1 MNSDER
7 VEALARGVLIL
18 ACSLAAF
25 GLAFVLPDGK
35 PFADQGFNW
44 YVNSGQ
50 YNLLAPRLAY
60 VFFCL
65 SICICAVLLNYGKS
79 SCSGFVRSHFSILA
93 TLVCLSVIAFGAA
106 SLVSFV
112 NQPAILAASAI
123 LVGVFVFALR
133 VLPRKNL
140 GLLFLLF
147 ALASFLIAVVPG
159 LSSLP
164 DLSSHFPESIADIE
178 AHQASSTAAD
188 VRLAQGAKLFESVSA
203 RYGILWQ
210 SLLGAWTKFVH
221 PLTVGDSI
229 MFTRW
234 LHTLFFAFAS
244 IAYFKFS
251 RKKVIAACLAILFI
265 APWMEL
271 RQPLFVFP
279 QVSSWRYF
287 GFAAVP
293 LIVLL
298 LERTEAKTKFLILGI
313 TAGLCLLSDF
323 ASGISICVGLLA
335 YTCFLKQQDAR
346 LKLIGLYLGGIIA
359 SIAVFFGIFA
369 AIFGYLPSASAFV
382 GDLKNTI
389 WEAAGGTAPA
399 LSYPF
404 DPLAIL
410 ILVHTAY
417 VCLTVVSQ
425 AKGSLSPR
433 NALRLSIGIISLLW
447 FVHYVNEPNTFA
459 LRACRVLYAFFLI
472 DLFRILLVAKK
483 IRVHAKEP
491 LWVPRLLLLAI
502 VIPAAVVSYQPAAER
517 AWAMVSRESKKEK
530 NASLLVSG
538 VWLPEEVGR
547 ELQKKAKYIERL
559 PAEMPHYYLTADS
572 SFIPVLS
579 QKVSAAPVADP
590 TSLVFAK
597 QCERLV
603 QAITDAGANEVL
615 VDDPDF
621 VTSKGVVRRSCFDYL
636 RVLLGRNY
644 ELMYTLDGWQVWQKK
659 QRQ

>member
-50 YNLLAPRLAY
+50 HNLLAPRIAY

-65 SICICAVLLNYGKS
+65 SLSICAVLLNRGKTL
-79 SCSGFVRSHFSILA
+79 CLGFTRSHFPILSA
-93 TLVCLSVIAFGAA
+93 VVYLSVLAFGAA
-106 SLVSFV
+106 ALIPFV
-112 NQPAILAASAI
+112 NQLAILGVSVI
-123 LVGVFVFALR
+123 LVCVSVFAFR
-133 VLPRKNL
+133 ILPRRTVD
-140 GLLFLLF
+140 LLLLIS
-147 ALASFLIAVVPG
+147 AVAAFLIASVPG

-178 AHQASSTAAD
+178 AHQALSTAAN
-188 VRLAQGAKLFESVSA
+188 VQLAQGAKLFQAVSA

-210 SLLGAWTKFVH
+210 SLLGAWTTLVH

-244 IAYFKFS
+244 FAYFKFS
-251 RKKVIAACLAILFI
+251 RNKVIAACLAILFI

-298 LERTEAKTKFLILGI
+298 LERTAAKTKFFILGI

-323 ASGISICVGLLA
+323 ASGISIAVGLLA

-346 LKLIGLYLGGIIA
+346 LKLIGLYLGGIII
-359 SIAVFFGIFA
+359 SIAVFFGTFA
-369 AIFGYLPSASAFV
+369 AIFGYVPSASAFV
-382 GDLKNTI
+382 IDLKNTI

-417 VCLTVVSQ
+417 VCLSIVSQ
-425 AKGSLSPR
+425 AKGSVSPR

-472 DLFRILLVAKK
+472 DLFRILLVTKK
-483 IRVHAKEP
+483 FRLHAKEP
-491 LWVPRLLLLAI
+491 LWMARLLLLAI
-502 VIPAAVVSYQPAAER
+502 VVPAAVLSYQPAAEK
-517 AWAMVSRESKKEK
+517 AWAMVAGETRKDSAKV
-530 NASLLVSG
+530 LVSG

-547 ELQKKAKYIERL
+547 ALQQKAKFIQRISGQK
-559 PAEMPHYYLTADS
+559 PIYYLTADS

-590 TSLVFAK
+590 TNLVFAK
-597 QCERLV
+597 QCDRLV
-603 QAITDAGANEVL
+603 QAITNAGANEIF

-636 RVLLGRNY
+636 RVLLSRNY
-644 ELMYTLDGWQVWQKK
+644 QPVSTSDGWQVWQKK